1 MSHEAPTQ
9 PSLHGVMAEFSSSR
23 GLIQAI
29 REVRKAGYT
38 KLDAYTPYPIEEV
51 WEELGHH
58 RSKLPAI
65 VLAGALIGIVAGF
78 GLQYWTS
85 VIAYPLNIGGRP
97 LNSWPAFIPITFEVT
112 ILVATL
118 SAVVGMFLLN
128 GLPMPHHPVFNV
140 KRFALASRDRYF
152 LCIEAVDPKF
162 DAETTADFL
171 KTLDPTEVSEVA
183 G

>member
-1 MSHEAPTQ
+1 MSHEDAKRRP
-9 PSLHGVMAEFSSSR
+9 LYGLMAEFTSSR
-23 GLIQAI
+23 RLVRAI
-29 REVRKAGYT
+29 REVRGRGYT

-65 VLAGALIGIVAGF
+65 VLAGAIVGIAVGF

-112 ILVATL
+112 VLI
-118 SAVVGMFLLN
+118 
-128 GLPMPHHPVFNV
+128 GLPMPFHPVFNV

-152 LCIEAVDPKF
+152 LCIEAADPKF
-162 DAETTADFL
+162 DEQETADFL
-171 KTLDPTEVSEVA
+171 QSLEPTEVSEVA

>member
-1 MSHEAPTQ
+1 MSHDTPKRR
-9 PSLHGVMAEFSSSR
+9 PLHGVMAEFSSSR
-23 GLIQAI
+23 RLIEAI
-29 REVRKAGYT
+29 RCSRSEGYS
-38 KLDAYTPYPIEEV
+38 KMDAYTPYPVEEV

-58 RSKLPAI
+58 RSKLPFIVAI
-65 VLAGALIGIVAGF
+65 GALLGIALGF

-112 ILVATL
+112 ILVATFA
-118 SAVVGMFLLN
+118 AVAGMFVLN
-128 GLPMPHHPVFNV
+128 GLPMPFHPVFNV

-152 LCIEAVDPKF
+152 LCIEADDPNF
-162 DAETTADFL
+162 DRQKTAEFL
-171 KTLDPTEVSEVA
+171 QSLEPTEVSEVA

>member
-1 MSHEAPTQ
+1 MSQTMPQHRPIYG
-9 PSLHGVMAEFSSSR
+9 LMAEFTSSHELLR
-23 GLIQAI
+23 AI
-29 REVRKAGYT
+29 RASRASGYT
-38 KLDAYTPYPIEEV
+38 KMDAYTPYPIEEV

-65 VLAGALIGIVAGF
+65 VLTGALIGIALGF
-78 GLQYWTS
+78 GLQYWAS
-85 VIAYPLNIGGRP
+85 VINYPLNIGGRP

-118 SAVVGMFLLN
+118 FAVAGMFVLN
-128 GLPMPHHPVFNV
+128 GLPMPFHPVFNV

-152 LCIEAVDPKF
+152 LCIEADDLNF
-162 DAETTADFL
+162 DREATAQFL
-171 KTLDPTEVSEVA
+171 QNLNPTEVSEVA